1 MQRNITATII
11 TLNEEKHIREVIEN
25 VQKVCD
31 EVVVVDS
38 FSTDRTVEIAKG
50 LGAKVIEQ
58 KYLGDGGQKAYCE
71 QFASNRWILSIDA
84 DERLTDEAIAYIKT
98 MDLENTVYDGF
109 SFRRQSFIGKKYI
122 RQWYPDRV
130 VRLYN
135 REKCGYNTEGE
146 HGRVQTENYKDLDV
160 DMLHYS
166 FSDFGMLVRK
176 ADRFA
181 VNLAHVRHK
190 EGRRAYWY
198 DPFVHGVGAFF
209 KGMIVKGGIL
219 GGSQEWHVAFASAYN
234 SYMKYVI
241 MLELQ
246 ENEDNAAQ

>member
-1 MQRNITATII
+1 MQKITATII
-11 TLNEEKHIREVIEN
+11 TLNEEKHIQEVIEN
-25 VQKVCD
+25 VQTICD
-31 EVVVVDS
+31 EVIIVDS
-38 FSTDRTVEIAKG
+38 FSTDKTVEIAKS

-58 KYLGDGGQKAYCE
+58 KYLGDGGQKAFCE
-71 QFASNRWILSIDA
+71 QYSSNRWILSIDA
-84 DERLTDEAIAYIKT
+84 DERLTDEAIAYIKEMSLDST
-98 MDLENTVYDGF
+98 SFDGF

-135 REKCGYNTEGE
+135 RENCGYNTEGE
-146 HGRVQTENYKDLDV
+146 HGAVQTKNFDDLNV

-166 FSDFGMLVRK
+166 FTDFGMLVRK

-181 VNLAHVRHK
+181 VNLAHVRYK
-190 EGRRAYWY
+190 EGKRASWY
-198 DPFVHGVGAFF
+198 DPFLHGLGAFF
-209 KGMIVKGGIL
+209 KGMIIKGGIL
-219 GGSQEWHVAFASAYN
+219 GGAQEWHVAFASAYN

-246 ENEDNAAQ
+246 ESEKDV

>member
-1 MQRNITATII
+1 MRKISATII
-11 TLNEEKHIREVIEN
+11 TLNEARHIEEVIKN

-31 EVVVVDS
+31 EVIVVDS
-38 FSTDRTVEIAKG
+38 FSTDTTVEIAKA

-58 KYLGDGGQKAYCE
+58 KYLGDGGQKAFCE
-71 QFASNRWILSIDA
+71 PFCTHDWILSIDA
-84 DERLTDEAIAYIKT
+84 DERLTDEAITFIESLKFEDET
-98 MDLENTVYDGF
+98 YDGY

-135 REKCGYNTEGE
+135 RTKCGYNTEGE
-146 HGRVQTENYKDLDV
+146 HGRVQTDNFKDLDV

-166 FSDFGMLVRK
+166 FTGFGMLVQK

-181 VNLAHVRHK
+181 VNLAHVRYK
-190 EGRRAYWY
+190 EGKRASWY
-198 DPFVHGVGAFF
+198 DPFLHGAGAFF
-209 KGMIVKGGIL
+209 KGMIIKGGIL
-219 GGSQEWHVAFASAYN
+219 GGAQEWHVAFASAYN

-246 ENEDNAAQ
+246 ENAKDDQ